1 MLESTTLTPSN
12 THATPTLRQQID
24 NLPPYVLSV
33 WRSRY
38 ANEGTDLEARAII
51 DREAAAIRA
60 RGETADA
67 LAVWIR
73 LADTAGKLRE
83 PLPAVT
89 PSACVRPHGNDRRAE
104 DHPALRHYEV
114 PRLTARYR

>member
-1 MLESTTLTPSN
+1 MTPFDA
-12 THATPTLRQQID
+12 TGTPTLRQQID
-24 NLPPYVLSV
+24 SLPAYVAKT

-67 LAVWIR
+67 LAVWMR
-73 LADTAGKLRE
+73 LADTAGKTRE
-83 PLPAVT
+83 PP
-89 PSACVRPHGNDRRAE
+89 
-104 DHPALRHYEV
+104 PALVAAAALAGLAGGIRTQGFGAPVEQDKD
-114 PRLTARYR
+114 

>member
-1 MLESTTLTPSN
+1 MTPSD
-12 THATPTLRQQID
+12 TQATPTLRQQID

-38 ANEGTDLEARAII
+38 ANAGTDLEARAII

-67 LAVWIR
+67 LAVWMR
-73 LADTAGKLRE
+73 LADVAGRMRDVSPSHLAAAALAGLAAGIRTQGFEARSSAE
-83 PLPAVT
+83 PEA
-89 PSACVRPHGNDRRAE
+89 
-104 DHPALRHYEV
+104 
-114 PRLTARYR
+114 